1 MPYDWNFSIVLQYIP
16 QLLWGGLHTVALS
29 AACIALAVPIGVVL
43 GVIRHQ
49 RVRFLA
55 PIAVVYIDFFRT
67 SVALVLICWCYYAL
81 PILLG
86 VNLSTFTAVT
96 IAIGLQASAYLA
108 ELVRAG
114 LGSISTGQWEAARAL
129 GMPGTMRLRYII
141 LPQAARRMIPVFFLL
156 VVEVVKTT
164 TLAGIVTY
172 PEIVYEAFRVS
183 TEVYRPVETFTIV
196 GLICFAFLF
205 VTGRIAM
212 RLERRYAAVER

>member
-1 MPYDWNFSIVLQYIP
+1 MPYDWNFSIVLQYMP

-29 AACIALAVPIGVVL
+29 AACIALAAPIGIVL

-49 RVRFLA
+49 RVPILA

-86 VNLSTFTAVT
+86 VNMSTFTAVT

-114 LGSISTGQWEAARAL
+114 LRSISTGQWEAARAL
-129 GMPGTMRLRYII
+129 GMPGAMRLRYII
-141 LPQAARRMIPVFFLL
+141 LPQATRRMIPVFFLL
-156 VVEVVKTT
+156 IVEVVKTT

-196 GLICFAFLF
+196 GIICFAFLF
-205 VTGRIAM
+205 VMARVAM
-212 RLERRYAAVER
+212 RLERRYALVEG

>member
-1 MPYDWNFSIVLQYIP
+1 MLYDWNFSIVLQYMP

-29 AACIALAVPIGVVL
+29 AACIALAVPIGVVF

-129 GMPGTMRLRYII
+129 GMPGPMRLRYII

-205 VTGRIAM
+205 RTGRIAM

>member
-1 MPYDWNFSIVLQYIP
+1 
-16 QLLWGGLHTVALS
+16 LS

-49 RVRFLA
+49 RVRLLA

-212 RLERRYAAVER
+212 RLEHRYATVER

>member
-1 MPYDWNFSIVLQYIP
+1 MPYDWNFSVVLQYMP
-16 QLLWGGLHTVALS
+16 QLLWGGLHTIALS
-29 AACIALAVPIGVVL
+29 AACIALAAPIGVVL
-43 GVIRHQ
+43 GVIRYQ
-49 RVRFLA
+49 RVPFLA
-55 PIAVVYIDFFRT
+55 PVAVVYIDFFRT

-114 LGSISTGQWEAARAL
+114 LRSISAGQWEAARAL

-156 VVEVVKTT
+156 IVEVVKTT

-205 VTGRIAM
+205 VTGRLAM
-212 RLERRYAAVER
+212 RLERRYATVER